1 LGRLFDEDQHSLIRD
16 FITSHEDALTIE
28 GDKLSLS
35 EEKKVLTRRLLSLC
49 HLEPFPGLIAKAKE
63 QWQLD
68 SEKSSNKRIRLEN
81 EKKNLTIDVE
91 GALQEVANLDAMKN
105 KLSEE
110 FNKPGSLSPERIL
123 SFGSSLLLIVIGLGT
138 VGLSLMSESL
148 GSYHAACGL
157 GLTLFGFFWPT
168 VELKRAAEAAV
179 INSSPLTID
188 AQQRSLNHRISNLNN
203 RLKVMKGNLED
214 VDAQIVKLG
223 DKLSEPYVEIE
234 E

>member
-1 LGRLFDEDQHSLIRD
+1 
-16 FITSHEDALTIE
+16 
-28 GDKLSLS
+28 
-35 EEKKVLTRRLLSLC
+35 
-49 HLEPFPGLIAKAKE
+49 
-63 QWQLD
+63 
-68 SEKSSNKRIRLEN
+68 
-81 EKKNLTIDVE
+81 
-91 GALQEVANLDAMKN
+91 
-105 KLSEE
+105 
-110 FNKPGSLSPERIL
+110 
-123 SFGSSLLLIVIGLGT
+123 
-138 VGLSLMSESL
+138 MSESL

-179 INSSPLTID
+179 ISSSPLTID

>member
-1 LGRLFDEDQHSLIRD
+1 M
-16 FITSHEDALTIE
+16 
-28 GDKLSLS
+28 K
-35 EEKKVLTRRLLSLC
+35 
-49 HLEPFPGLIAKAKE
+49 
-63 QWQLD
+63 
-68 SEKSSNKRIRLEN
+68 
-81 EKKNLTIDVE
+81 KKNLAIDVE

-105 KLSEE
+105 KLSED
-110 FNKPGSLSPERIL
+110 FNKPGSLTPERML

-168 VELKRAAEAAV
+168 VELKRAAETAV
-179 INSSPLTID
+179 ISSSPLTID

-214 VDAQIVKLG
+214 VDVQIVKLG

-234 E
+234 V